1 MEIGRSRIIL
11 GQVVA
16 MHVNDEFVDAAG
28 PYIRAEK
35 MHAIGRMNGMGAYIK
50 TRDSF
55 FQIPRM
61 TYEEWNLKK
70 GKENTG

>member
-1 MEIGRSRIIL
+1 
-11 GQVVA
+11 

-28 PYIRAEK
+28 PYILAEK
-35 MHAIGRMNGMGAYIK
+35 MRVIGRMNGMGAYIK

-61 TYEEWNLKK
+61 TYEEWKLKK
-70 GKENTG
+70 GKESAE